1 MYINVQVITIHFDP
15 KGNKWKFMLHDQS
28 FIPILNSLG
37 NDLVFYI
44 PAIDII
50 ILKRAVSSGNLR
62 FSHKAFDLHKI
73 IFIGDFQK
81 CFGDLPSVN
90 AVDHILY
97 AVISG
102 TGKFHLTILDIFKGN
117 FRMGKRQLFHQSIDV
132 TGLCH
137 IGFQKFASCR
147 CVVKKVPDQEGG
159 SLRCAHLLQRLF
171 FSTFDHIAGTADGR
185 RSFCDQ
191 FYLGNCGNTG
201 KSLATKAQ
209 GGNMCQVFHFFNLAC
224 SMT

>member
-44 PAIDII
+44 PAIEII
-50 ILKRAVSSGNLR
+50 ILKSAVSSGNFR

-97 AVISG
+97 AVISV
-102 TGKFHLTILDIFKGN
+102 TVKFHLTILDIFKGN
-117 FRMGKRQLFHQSIDV
+117 FRVGKGKLLHHGSNII
-132 TGLCH
+132 GL
-137 IGFQKFASCR
+137 
-147 CVVKKVPDQEGG
+147 
-159 SLRCAHLLQRLF
+159 
-171 FSTFDHIAGTADGR
+171 
-185 RSFCDQ
+185 
-191 FYLGNCGNTG
+191 
-201 KSLATKAQ
+201 
-209 GGNMCQVFHFFNLAC
+209 
-224 SMT
+224 